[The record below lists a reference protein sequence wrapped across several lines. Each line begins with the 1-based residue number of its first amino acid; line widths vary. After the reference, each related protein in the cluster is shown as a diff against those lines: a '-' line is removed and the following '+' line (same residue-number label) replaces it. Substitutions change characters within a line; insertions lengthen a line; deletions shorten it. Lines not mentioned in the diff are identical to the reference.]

1 MANKKSKKKKKKKL
15 LIFGLE
21 ILLLIIL
28 LVVVYVWSIVGKIHI
43 ESMSD
48 EEAGVNT
55 DLDAETLEILE
66 GYTNIALFGLDNRGS
81 DNYSSGNS
89 DSIMIVSINN
99 DTKEIKIVS
108 VFRDTYLSVG
118 DGKYRKAN
126 SAYAT
131 GGATQ
136 AVQMLNSN
144 LDLNISAYVSV
155 DWKALVEAID
165 ALGGIDIELT
175 NAELDPMNMYIPEI
189 DAMTGYSTSPVT
201 SAGLTHLNGTQATAY
216 TRVRYTAGDDFKRAS
231 RQRIVLQA
239 MLDKAKQS
247 NVGTLIEIC
256 NEVFDDIY
264 TSLELKDII
273 ALAKDVKQYEIV
285 STTGFPFALTTADLS
300 GAGDSVVAAELS
312 NNVSDLHTY
321 MFGVENYVPS
331 TTVQQISDTIVTKS
345 GVTKDSATV
354 DISTYN
360 NTVGQ
365 NGTEFKSQEEQ

>member
-1 MANKKSKKKKKKKL
+1 MANKTRKKKKNKL

-21 ILLLIIL
+21 ILLLVIL
-28 LVVVYVWSIVGKIHI
+28 LVVVYVWSIVGKIHM
-43 ESMSD
+43 ESMSE
-48 EEAGVNT
+48 EEAGVNS
-55 DLDAETLEILE
+55 DLDADTLAVLE

-81 DNYSSGNS
+81 DNYASGNS

-99 DTKEIKIVS
+99 DTKEVKIVS
-108 VFRDTYLSVG
+108 VFRDTYLSIG
-118 DGKYRKAN
+118 NGKYRKTNA
-126 SAYAT
+126 AYAV

-175 NAELDPMNMYIPEI
+175 SAELEPMNMYIPEI

-239 MLDKAKQS
+239 MLDEAKQAD
-247 NVGTLIEIC
+247 VGTLIEIC

-264 TSLELKDII
+264 TSLDLKDII
-273 ALAKDVKQYEIV
+273 ALAKDVKSYEIV

-331 TTVQQISDTIVTKS
+331 TTVQQISDTIVTQS

-354 DISTYN
+354 DISAYN

-365 NGTEFKSQEEQ
+365 NGTDFKSQEEQ

>member
-1 MANKKSKKKKKKKL
+1 MANKKKKKKKNKL

-21 ILLLIIL
+21 ILLLVIL
-28 LVVVYVWSIVGKIHI
+28 LVVVYVWSIVGKIHM
-43 ESMSD
+43 ESMSE
-48 EEAGVNT
+48 EEAGVNS
-55 DLDAETLEILE
+55 DLDADTLAVLE

-81 DNYSSGNS
+81 DNYASGNS

-99 DTKEIKIVS
+99 DTKEVKIVS
-108 VFRDTYLSVG
+108 VFRDTYLSIG
-118 DGKYRKAN
+118 NGKYRKTNA
-126 SAYAT
+126 AYAV

-175 NAELDPMNMYIPEI
+175 SAELEPMNMYIPEI

-239 MLDKAKQS
+239 MLDEAKQAD
-247 NVGTLIEIC
+247 VGTLIEIC

-264 TSLELKDII
+264 TSLDLKDII
-273 ALAKDVKQYEIV
+273 ALAKDVKSYEIV

-331 TTVQQISDTIVTKS
+331 TTVQQISDTIVTQS

-354 DISTYN
+354 DISAYN

-365 NGTEFKSQEEQ
+365 NGTDFKSQEEQ

>member
-1 MANKKSKKKKKKKL
+1 MANKTRKKKKNKL

-21 ILLLIIL
+21 ILLLVIL
-28 LVVVYVWSIVGKIHI
+28 LVVVYVWSIVGKIHM
-43 ESMSD
+43 ESMSE
-48 EEAGVNT
+48 EEAGVNS
-55 DLDAETLEILE
+55 DLDADTLAVLE

-81 DNYSSGNS
+81 DNYASGNS

-99 DTKEIKIVS
+99 DTKEVKIVS
-108 VFRDTYLSVG
+108 VFRDTYLSIG
-118 DGKYRKAN
+118 NGKYRKAN
-126 SAYAT
+126 AAYAV

-144 LDLNISAYVSV
+144 LDLNISAYVSI

-175 NAELDPMNMYIPEI
+175 SAELEPMNMYIPEI

-239 MLDKAKQS
+239 MLDEAKQAD
-247 NVGTLIEIC
+247 VGTLIEIC

-264 TSLELKDII
+264 TSLDLKDII
-273 ALAKDVKQYEIV
+273 ALAKDVKSYEIV

-331 TTVQQISDTIVTKS
+331 TTVQQISDTIVTQS
-345 GVTKDSATV
+345 GVAKDSATV
-354 DISTYN
+354 DISAYN

-365 NGTEFKSQEEQ
+365 NGTDFKSQEEQ